1 MPIFQY
7 EAMNA
12 QGKMV
17 RDEVEARDE
26 NDATTK
32 LHDLKLYPVRI
43 KQKSVRRAGG
53 GGGARAGGGRGRRS
67 FVMGGVKGKQ
77 LTVFTRQLSTLTDA
91 GIPIVQS
98 LRILESQL
106 KGGALKAIV
115 GNVAEDIE
123 GGSTLSEALGK
134 YPRAFDRLYVNM
146 IRAGEAG
153 GILESILQRLAEFRE
168 KSARLRRKVIG
179 AMIYPCA
186 VIVIATLILLG
197 IMIFIVP
204 KFEKMF
210 TELNVDL
217 PGPTILL
224 ITIARFLVDRW
235 YLVPLIP
242 IGIFVILKLITA
254 SKTGRYYVD
263 WLKLRSHDKPLPAL
277 ILLGGVP
284 GILMVLG
291 SRIIQKAAIARFSRT
306 FGTLIQSGVP
316 ILEALNIVKDT
327 TGNQVLANAIERVH
341 DNVREGESI
350 AGPLREAKVADEMV
364 VNMIQVGEET
374 GNIEMMLMKIA
385 DTYEEEVD
393 IAVEGLTS
401 MLEPM
406 MIVFLGGAI
415 GFIVISLF
423 LPLIQ
428 LMNSL
433 GT

>member
-1 MPIFQY
+1 MAVFQY

-17 RDEVEARDE
+17 RDEIEARDE
-26 NDATTK
+26 NDATSK
-32 LHDLKLYPVRI
+32 LHDLKLYPVKI
-43 KQKSVRRAGG
+43 KQKA
-53 GGGARAGGGRGRRS
+53 ARKAAEPRTASKGGRKS
-67 FVMGGVKGKQ
+67 FVMGGVKAKN
-77 LTVFTRQLSTLTDA
+77 LTTFTRQLSTLTDA

-134 YPRAFDRLYVNM
+134 YPRAFDKLYVNM

-168 KSARLRRKVIG
+168 KAARLKRKVIG
-179 AMIYPCA
+179 AMIYPVA
-186 VIVIATLILLG
+186 VICIASLILLG

-210 TELNVDL
+210 AELNVEL
-217 PGPTILL
+217 PGPTVVL
-224 ITIARFLVDRW
+224 ITTARMLVTRW
-235 YLVPLIP
+235 YMIPLIP
-242 IGIFVILKLITA
+242 IGLFVLYKVIT
-254 SKTGRYYVD
+254 SNKTGRYYLD

-277 ILLGGVP
+277 IVLGGIP
-284 GILMVLG
+284 GFFMVLA
-291 SRIIQKAAIARFSRT
+291 SRIIQKAAIARFART

-327 TGNQVLANAIERVH
+327 TGNAVLSTAIERVH

-364 VNMIQVGEET
+364 INMISVGEET

-393 IAVEGLTS
+393 VAVEGLTS
-401 MLEPM
+401 MIEPM
-406 MIVFLGGAI
+406 MIVFLGGTI

-433 GT
+433 GQ